1 MDDASL
7 QALHGALAA
16 GIGGPDLFAHLL
28 YDRQQVRVGALG
40 ALGAGWLHGL
50 HIAHGGRSKVVKQ
63 WSERGSSSRHRARW
77 RGDTSGCRDWG
88 AGPRGAGARGAAGG
102 GGDGFV
108 GHPQLLGA
116 AAGCRPLLRGW
127 LPGHSAAL

>member
-1 MDDASL
+1 MTGPVL
-7 QALHGALAA
+7 QNSGRL
-16 GIGGPDLFAHLL
+16 LF
-28 YDRQQVRVGALG
+28 
-40 ALGAGWLHGL
+40 
-50 HIAHGGRSKVVKQ
+50 
-63 WSERGSSSRHRARW
+63 
-77 RGDTSGCRDWG
+77 DTSTARTGEQGWNWILTCRNWG

-116 AAGCRPLLRGW
+116 ADTGRPLLRGW